1 MRFDSC
7 GNLYLY
13 EPGAGMSGE
22 PKRVIEYGSEEV
34 IYATDDVE
42 TRLEAPV
49 KSLCKFE
56 NVSSSKVHR
65 MVPHNGAVIT
75 KITTTQSR

>member
-1 MRFDSC
+1 M
-7 GNLYLY
+7 NLKGLLNM
-13 EPGAGMSGE
+13 AV
-22 PKRVIEYGSEEV
+22 REV

-42 TRLEAPV
+42 TKLEAPV

-75 KITTTQSR
+75 KITATQSR